1 MGALA
6 IELCDAGFAAATCEK
21 AEARLQA
28 FADEQGMPD
37 WPGFAY
43 HDGQKL
49 CFGRAAED
57 AWFVHPRRVTHTFW
71 ERLAHEPAVLN
82 VPGKVPSY
90 SELGFHFLRE
100 FSHALLAAGPVE
112 KVVLAVPGAY
122 LKDAATEDEK
132 VGLLLGMA
140 SELKLPLAGIMDMAC
155 AALCDPRAGGY
166 NPALPVVVIDLHLEG
181 TELSF
186 LVAEDK
192 LQRTSFLQL
201 PQAGQAQLLK
211 HLLGTM
217 GNRFLRHAAF
227 DILEDGRIE
236 QIFYRQVKSFLLT
249 GASEYRFQIN
259 TANRNYEMLAK
270 HELLM
275 ADAQSFV
282 AAIVHGLQ
290 NFLHEA
296 AHAADGCTVALTHR
310 AACVPGLEM
319 RLRAMGFR
327 RLLRLPAGAAACG
340 AACVGANRLV
350 LPADMADV
358 PVETAV
364 PLADTRRATGTPWE
378 TRLHKVRANETH
390 LTPTH
395 AILHGVGHRIAGDG
409 RFVIGAGAPAKAD
422 LPLPESFNAAEN
434 CAIPLVREG
443 GRLWLVDGVHER
455 AGAAADDVPLR
466 TAVEAGDRLTIRCG
480 SAHVD
485 VLFAHCQEKNGTRG

>member
-1 MGALA
+1 MGALG
-6 IELCDAGFAAATCEK
+6 IELCDAGFQAATCEK
-21 AEARLQA
+21 TEAHLAA
-28 FADEQGMPD
+28 FTDPQGLPD

-43 HDGQKL
+43 HDGQKVS
-49 CFGRAAED
+49 FGRAAED
-57 AWFVHPRRVTHTFW
+57 QWFVHPRRVTHTFW

-82 VPGKVPSY
+82 LPGKIPAF

-100 FSHALLAAGPVE
+100 VCRPLLAAGAPE

-181 TELSF
+181 AELSF
-186 LVAEDK
+186 LVAEDR

-201 PQAGQAQLLK
+201 PQAGYAQLLK

-236 QIFYRQVKSFLLT
+236 QIFYRQVKSFTLT
-249 GASEYRFQIN
+249 GAAEFRFQIN
-259 TANRNYEMLAK
+259 TATRNYEMLAK
-270 HELLM
+270 HEQLV
-275 ADAQSFV
+275 ADAQGFV
-282 AAIVHGLQ
+282 AAIAHGLQ
-290 NFLHEA
+290 TFLHDA

-310 AACVPGLEM
+310 AACVPGLEP

-350 LPADMADV
+350 LPSDMADV
-358 PVETAV
+358 PVETSV
-364 PLADTRRATGTPWE
+364 PLEDTRRATGTPWE
-378 TRLHKVRANETH
+378 TRLHKARVHETH
-390 LTPTH
+390 LSPTH
-395 AILHGVGHRIAGDG
+395 AILHGVGHAIVGEE
-409 RFVIGAGAPAKAD
+409 RFVIGAGKTPAD
-422 LPLPESFNAAEN
+422 LALPEAFNAAEH

-443 GRLWLVDGVHER
+443 GRLWLVDVTPER
-455 AGAAADDVPLR
+455 AGSGADETHLR

-480 SAHVD
+480 AAHVD
-485 VLFAHCQEKNGTRG
+485 VLFAHCAEKNGSRG

>member
-1 MGALA
+1 MGTLA

-21 AEARLQA
+21 TETRLQA
-28 FADEQGMPD
+28 FTDDQGLPD

-43 HDGQKL
+43 HDGQKVS
-49 CFGRAAED
+49 FGRAAED

-71 ERLAHEPAVLN
+71 ERLAHEPAVMN
-82 VPGKVPSY
+82 VPGKVPAF

-100 FSHALLAAGPVE
+100 FTRPLLAAGGVD
-112 KVVLAVPGAY
+112 KIVLAVPGAY
-122 LKDAATEDEK
+122 LKDAATEEEK

-166 NPALPVVVIDLHLEG
+166 NPALPVVVIDVHLEG
-181 TELSF
+181 AELSF
-186 LVAEDK
+186 LVADEQ

-201 PQAGQAQLLK
+201 PQAGYAQLLK
-211 HLLGTM
+211 HLLSTM

-236 QIFYRQVKSFLLT
+236 QIFYRQVKGFVLT
-249 GASEYRFQIN
+249 GASEFRFQIN

-270 HELLM
+270 HEQLT
-275 ADAQSFV
+275 ADAQGFV

-290 NFLHEA
+290 TFLHDA

-310 AACVPGLEM
+310 AACVPGLEP

-340 AACVGANRLV
+340 AASVGANRLV
-350 LPADMADV
+350 LPPDMADV

-364 PLADTRRATGTPWE
+364 PLEDTRRAVGTPWE
-378 TRLHKVRANETH
+378 TRLHKARANETH
-390 LTPTH
+390 LSPTH
-395 AILHGVGHRIAGDG
+395 AILHGVGHPISGED
-409 RFVIGAGAPAKAD
+409 RFVIGAGKTVAD
-422 LPLPESFNAAEN
+422 LPLPEAFNAAEN

-443 GRLWLVDGVHER
+443 GRLWLVDGVPER
-455 AGAAADDVPLR
+455 AGASADEMPLR

-480 SAHVD
+480 AAHVD
-485 VLFAHCQEKNGTRG
+485 VLFAHCQVKNGTRA

>member
-1 MGALA
+1 MGTLA

-28 FADEQGMPD
+28 FTDDQGLPD

-43 HDGQKL
+43 HDGQKVS
-49 CFGRAAED
+49 FGRAAED
-57 AWFVHPRRVTHTFW
+57 NWFVHPRRVTHTFW
-71 ERLAHEPAVLN
+71 ERLAHEPAVMN
-82 VPGKVPSY
+82 VPGKIPAF

-100 FSHALLAAGPVE
+100 FSRPLLAAGGVD

-122 LKDAATEDEK
+122 LKDAATEEEK

-166 NPALPVVVIDLHLEG
+166 NPALPVVVVDIHLEG
-181 TELSF
+181 AELSF
-186 LVAEDK
+186 LVADEQ

-201 PQAGQAQLLK
+201 PQAGYAQLLK

-217 GNRFLRHAAF
+217 GNRFLRQAAF

-236 QIFYRQVKSFLLT
+236 QIFYRQVKSFVLN
-249 GASEYRFQIN
+249 GAAEFRFQIN

-270 HELLM
+270 HEQLT
-275 ADAQSFV
+275 ADAQGFV
-282 AAIVHGLQ
+282 AAIAQGLQ
-290 NFLHEA
+290 TFLRGA
-296 AHAADGCTVALTHR
+296 AHATDDCTVALTHR
-310 AACVPGLEM
+310 AACVPGLEA
-319 RLRAMGFR
+319 RFRTMGFR

-340 AACVGANRLV
+340 AASVGAHRLM
-350 LPADMADV
+350 LPADMGDV

-364 PLADTRRATGTPWE
+364 PLEDTRRATGTPWE
-378 TRLHKVRANETH
+378 TRLHKARANESH
-390 LTPTH
+390 LSPTH
-395 AILHGVGHRIAGDG
+395 AILHGVGHPIAGED
-409 RFVIGAGAPAKAD
+409 RFVIGAGKTDAD
-422 LPLPESFNAAEN
+422 LALPEAFNAAEN

-443 GRLWLVDGVHER
+443 GRLWLVDAVPGR
-455 AGAAADDVPLR
+455 AGLEASEMPLR

-480 SAHVD
+480 AAHVD
-485 VLFAHCQEKNGTRG
+485 VLFAHCQTKNGARG